1 MNTFSLSAALT
12 LFATVTYPMKQS
24 HAAPAT
30 TMRFCR
36 VLVHIALSTAML
48 FPMVEAAV
56 AASDHCILVDSDADL
71 DDYRAIATLA
81 STEQIRAV
89 IVTEGISR
97 GPQGA
102 LAMQEFLRRTALKIP
117 VIVGASP
124 DPDRKYEEKPEFK
137 NWRATAESLN
147 GTLDVREISP
157 TPNGDVTVAVRAYA
171 NDCAKITLLMIG
183 PWTSFMRYAAELLP
197 KIDRI
202 VAQGRPVPDEIGGEP
217 DGFNCVYDVASCYAA
232 FDLLAGRQ
240 LRAGRRLRTSW
251 VDIPNTVEVC
261 GLAEPGLD
269 KFGKRQHSL
278 VPREDWL
285 PDLEAAGGKAKVVA
299 EILKNNVASWKDT
312 TSLWDDLTALYIVR
326 PEIFGWKGG
335 HLEPCIPSQ
344 SVRNILRDM
353 MAKN

>member
-1 MNTFSLSAALT
+1 MVVKGVPNSHKAATDQHWISSMSFCKILVYVALLT
-12 LFATVTYPMKQS
+12 A
-24 HAAPAT
+24 
-30 TMRFCR
+30 
-36 VLVHIALSTAML
+36 IL
-48 FPMVEAAV
+48 FPTVQAAA

-81 STEQIRAV
+81 STEEIRAV

-102 LAMQEFLRRTALKIP
+102 LAMQEFLRRTGLKIP
-117 VIVGASP
+117 IIVGARP
-124 DPDRKYEEKPEFK
+124 DPSRKYEEKPGFK
-137 NWRATAESLN
+137 DWRATAESLN
-147 GTLDVREISP
+147 GTLEVREISP
-157 TPNGDVTVAVRAYA
+157 PSDGDVTVAVRAYV
-171 NDCAKITLLMIG
+171 NDCTKITLLMIG
-183 PWTSFMRYAAELLP
+183 PWTSFTRYSADLLP

-202 VAQGRPVPDEIGGEP
+202 VAQGRPVPDEVGGEP
-217 DGFNCVYDVASCYAA
+217 DGFNCTYDVASCYAA
-232 FDLLAGRQ
+232 FDLLAGHQ

-261 GLAEPGLD
+261 GLAEPGVD
-269 KFGKRQHSL
+269 MFGEKQYYF

-285 PDLEAAGGKAKVVA
+285 PKLSAAGGRAKVIA
-299 EILKNNVASWKDT
+299 EILQNNVSTWKK
-312 TSLWDDLTALYIVR
+312 TSLWDDLTALYIIR

-344 SVRNILRDM
+344 SVRDILRDL